1 MKLIKLVMFLWA
13 PALCHSQI
21 KVNISPSS
29 GAPCI
34 PVVTSYRTLT
44 PSYQAPRS
52 TNYIAPNNTYYAPRR
67 ITTVRSPR
75 NKRAPLMRTF
85 KSKDGSSLRAKLLSI
100 SSKSKTAKIKT
111 DKGKLYNVP
120 ISRFSDSDISYMKN
134 WWNHKNKK

>member
-1 MKLIKLVMFLWA
+1 MFLLV
-13 PALCHSQI
+13 PVLCHSQI
-21 KVNISPSS
+21 KVNISPSN

-44 PSYQAPRS
+44 PSYQAPRP
-52 TNYIAPNNTYYAPRR
+52 TNYIAPNNVYYVPRR

-75 NKRAPLMRTF
+75 NKSSSLMRTF
-85 KSKDGSSLRAKLLSI
+85 RSKDGSSLKAKLLSI

-120 ISRFSDSDISYMKN
+120 ISRFSDSDIAYMKN
-134 WWNHKNKK
+134 WWNQKNKK